1 MESGNEQKPD
11 TTTTTTTNDS
21 GDEDSQ
27 NYKPPPE
34 KSIKEIIQTDQ
45 EDESL
50 RKYKEALLGSNA
62 DEIVVDANDQRKVLV
77 RTLALLVEGRD
88 EMVLDLTKDLHELK
102 SKPFIIKEGI
112 QYRIRIDFH
121 VQREIVTGLKYV
133 QRIYR
138 LGVPVEKMTH
148 MIGSYPPK
156 KDLQSFLT
164 PTEDMPS
171 SLLARGTYTVKSCF
185 TDDDNNE
192 HLKWE
197 WAFDLKKDWE

>member
-1 MESGNEQKPD
+1 MEAGDEKKQVPD
-11 TTTTTTTNDS
+11 STVDNDS
-21 GDEDSQ
+21 GDEDSH

-34 KSIKEIIQTDQ
+34 KSIKDIIQADQ

-62 DEIVVDANDQRKVLV
+62 DEVIVDANDQRKVLV
-77 RTLALLVEGRD
+77 RSLALLVDGRD
-88 EMVLDLTKDLHELK
+88 EMVLDLTKDLNELK
-102 SKPFIIKEGI
+102 SKPFSIKEGI

-121 VQREIVTGLKYV
+121 VQREIVTGLKYI

-138 LGVPVEKMTH
+138 LGVPVERMTH

-156 KDLQSFLT
+156 KELQSFTT
-164 PTEDMPS
+164 PPEDMPS

-185 TDDDNNE
+185 TDDDNNQ

-197 WAFDLKKDWE
+197 WAFELKKDWD